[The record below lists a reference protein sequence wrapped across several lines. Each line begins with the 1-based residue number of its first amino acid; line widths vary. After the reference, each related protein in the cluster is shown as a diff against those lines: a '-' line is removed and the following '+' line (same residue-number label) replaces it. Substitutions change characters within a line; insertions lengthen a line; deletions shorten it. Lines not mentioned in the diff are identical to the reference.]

1 MSLIRFSTTKI
12 KCKCHIK
19 RTQEVEV
26 DTLSLIFS
34 SEVIFYNF
42 FQLANSNHDILL
54 EDVKWMSI

>member
-1 MSLIRFSTTKI
+1 MPL
-12 KCKCHIK
+12 IK